1 MSRAFNLFTGLDI
14 LHNEGITQHKI
25 MSLSFLLI
33 LIFRCLFNSKLHLS
47 FSIQNTH
54 GIFVYKFIFSNHLI
68 TFCLF
73 LNLALAVGGGIYK
86 YVKKILSVFLSN
98 CGVFCSCCLFFQL
111 HLFLSVFLLLTFASS
126 SNYCTFF

>member
-1 MSRAFNLFTGLDI
+1 MRDFPVITLTTNFLSMSRAFNLFTGLDI
-14 LHNEGITQHKI
+14 LHNEGIPKHKI
-25 MSLSFLLI
+25 VSLSFQQI

-54 GIFVYKFIFSNHLI
+54 DIFVYKFIFSNHLI

-86 YVKKILSVFLSN
+86 SVKNIYQCSYLTVAF
-98 CGVFCSCCLFFQL
+98 FCSCCLFFQL
-111 HLFLSVFLLLTFASS
+111 HLFL
-126 SNYCTFF
+126 